1 MVCILSAN
9 RHKKEV
15 EPMEIE
21 PLTSAVQRR
30 IDSFADVRG
39 RSENRRFSRFSVMID
54 CPCSWAFA
62 QVGVKIGVID

>member
-1 MVCILSAN
+1 
-9 RHKKEV
+9 
-15 EPMEIE
+15 MEIE